1 MPPSLRAF
9 SRAALPMLAAA
20 ASLPAAASAQTAVA
34 STALLSAA
42 PLDGGVSTTPTAV
55 AAGPAPAG
63 TTPEPSGTAGSP
75 DPSRLVHVLSRDL
88 TTSGSTTVSVRVRG
102 LTSPVAVELR
112 VGSEGRKVDDA
123 EVQPGERITLT
134 GTANRGEKLH
144 LLVHRTDGGIET
156 NDIAVGTVRRIQLR
170 QTLASWYGPGLFG
183 QRTACGQTLTR
194 GLRGV
199 ANKSLPCGTK
209 LTVRYRGRSTQ
220 AVVVDRGPFAG
231 AREFDLTYATAQ
243 AIGFH
248 SVGRVWVSA

>member
-1 MPPSLRAF
+1 MPPSFSAF

-20 ASLPAAASAQTAVA
+20 VTIPAAASAQAPA
-34 STALLSAA
+34 STSPVVPAA
-42 PLDGGVSTTPTAV
+42 SLGGGGVATTPIASEP
-55 AAGPAPAG
+55 AGPTPA
-63 TTPEPSGTAGSP
+63 AGSP

-102 LTSPVAVELR
+102 LVSPTHVELR
-112 VGSEGRKVDDA
+112 VGTHGRKVA
-123 EVQPGERITLT
+123 VAHVSPGERVTLS

-144 LLVHRTDGGIET
+144 LLVERTDGGTDT
-156 NDIAVGTVRRIQLR
+156 NDIALGAVRRERLR
-170 QTLASWYGPGLFG
+170 STLASWYGPGLYG

-199 ANKSLPCGTK
+199 ANKSLPCGTR
-209 LTVRYRGRSTQ
+209 LTVRYKGRSTQ

-231 AREFDLTYATAQ
+231 SREFDLTYATAQ

-248 SVGRVWVSA
+248 SVGRVLVSA